1 MTKNKELNMDWV
13 DRKFKLLELE
23 APPKMF
29 NGVNLVG
36 GTKESIKK
44 DIALLFEAKDK
55 EFREILNGL
64 ENQVEIDMGRADMSL
79 RQLKESRGYLKFA
92 LDNIDK
98 ALKETND

>member
-1 MTKNKELNMDWV
+1 MTSKNKKNNMDWV

-44 DIALLFEAKDK
+44 GIKNL
-55 EFREILNGL
+55 
-64 ENQVEIDMGRADMSL
+64 
-79 RQLKESRGYLKFA
+79 LKEQRDKYIKRINRIPINFLKGSISGKDEP
-92 LDNIDK
+92 LIEKSKIIK
-98 ALKETND
+98 ALKEV